1 MSAAGN
7 ASKHV
12 SDDPLWPRISDLLTS
27 DSSASIAIIG
37 IPAHETSISPTQAH
51 TTPREVRLALA
62 KYSTYSWTHD
72 VDLSQLRIF
81 AAPDVE
87 SPDHAEGENRV
98 VAAMQQLR
106 SKTVI
111 AIGGDNSI
119 TYSVSKGLWGERITQ
134 AGLVTVDAHHDLRDG
149 ISNGSPVKRLIDAGL
164 PGKNIAQ
171 IGIADFSN
179 SPGYARR
186 AQEYQILVIPRDQ
199 VRINNL
205 QEIVHKVIERAGA
218 DGGPIHVDIDVDVCD
233 RAVVPA
239 CPAAAPGGLSA
250 HELRKLA
257 YLFGA
262 DPRVGSI
269 DFTEV
274 DAQADSPDSRTIRLV
289 AVCIAE
295 FLAGVH
301 SR

>member
-1 MSAAGN
+1 MSANGN
-7 ASKHV
+7 ASRNV
-12 SDDPLWPRISDLLTS
+12 GDDPLWPRVSELFTS
-27 DSSASIAIIG
+27 DSSARIAIIG
-37 IPAHETSISPTQAH
+37 VPAHETSISPTHAH

-72 VDLSQLRIF
+72 LDLTQLRIYD
-81 AAPDVE
+81 APDVE
-87 SPDHAEGENRV
+87 SPDHAEGEERV
-98 VAAMQQLR
+98 FAAMQPLR
-106 SKTVI
+106 DKTVI
-111 AIGGDNSI
+111 ALGGDNSI
-119 TYSVSKGLWGERITQ
+119 TYSVAQGLWGERIAQ

-149 ISNGSPVKRLIDAGL
+149 VSNGSPVKRLIDAGL
-164 PGKNIAQ
+164 QGKNIAQ

-179 SPGYARR
+179 SPAYARR
-186 AQEYQILVIPRDQ
+186 ARDYQILVIPRDQ
-199 VRINNL
+199 VRVDNL
-205 QEIVHKVIERAGA
+205 QEIVHKALAQAGA

-250 HELRKLA
+250 YELRKLV

-274 DAQADSPDSRTIRLV
+274 DAQADSADARTIRLV

-295 FLAGVH
+295 FLAGVQ